1 MTEPIALGKA
11 IVHPNQPVVAGSFTT
26 ITFAYTAGHPVDD
39 SGYVK
44 IAFRSV
50 SDCGTPQFD
59 DPAAPNYC
67 TIHTTGDCRIEP
79 RWDPKGHTR
88 PWSRALFLQV
98 RSGFLNS
105 GEEIVVVFGDTSGGS
120 PGWQIQT
127 FCEEAFE
134 FKTLA
139 DPIATYQFREL
150 PASPTLRIVPG
161 EPARAV
167 CIAPS
172 RVTVRHA
179 FAYHLKLEDAWG
191 NPIDRPQRRI
201 HPGFSTA
208 GVRTIK
214 VMDEGTNLSAR
225 SNPIEVLANDTPLR
239 PYWADF
245 HGQTGETVGTGSI
258 EGYFTFARDYGLLDI
273 AAHQGND
280 FQVTDEFWE
289 TINRV
294 TTTFYKP
301 GAFVTFPGYEWS
313 GNTPLGGDRN
323 VYFAS
328 EGGAITRSCTD
339 LLPGSHSVQGNSPTA
354 TELFRNL
361 KEQPGPRSFAFA
373 HVGGRYADLSMHDPE
388 IELAVEVHS
397 AWGTFE
403 WLVEDALQRGYRVG
417 ICANSDGHKCR
428 PGASYPGA
436 GEFGSYGGLTCVLA
450 RNLDRESILEALA
463 SRHFYATTGNRC
475 LIDVELVAGDGR
487 SAMMGDVIDIRGS
500 DPGTPRLR
508 LRVVGTALVESVEV
522 RNGLEAIKTLRPYG
536 RDDLGSRVKVAW
548 SGAEVRGRD
557 RLVSWDG
564 GLRVRGN
571 AILDADPINLW
582 NANQPLEKAGREQ
595 LRWRS
600 NTTGGVSG
608 VILTLEKPRA
618 GWLEIETVERR
629 VVCEIGSVGLDPTMW
644 DCGGL
649 RKRIEVYRLPDR
661 QHSREFSFA
670 LPLTELRE
678 GDNPIYVRVT
688 QEDGHMAW
696 TSPVTLCY
704 TCGPCS
710 QRGGV

>member
-1 MTEPIALGKA
+1 MTDHIAPGKA
-11 IVHPNQPVVAGSFTT
+11 IVQPSQPVVAGSFTT

-39 SGYVK
+39 SGYIK

-59 DPAAPNYC
+59 HPAAPNYC

-88 PWSRALFLQV
+88 PWSRALILQV
-98 RSGFLNS
+98 RSGFLDS
-105 GEEIVVVFGDTSGGS
+105 GEEIAVVFGDTSGGS
-120 PGWQIQT
+120 PGWQVQT

-134 FKTLA
+134 FKTLV
-139 DPIATYQFREL
+139 DPIATYLFKEL

-161 EPARAV
+161 RPARAV

-172 RVTVRHA
+172 RVMVHQA
-179 FAYHLKLEDAWG
+179 FPCHLKLEDAWG
-191 NPIDRPQRRI
+191 NPTDRPQKRT

-208 GVRTIK
+208 GVRTLT
-214 VMDEGTNLSAR
+214 VMDEQTNLSAR
-225 SNPIEVLANDTPLR
+225 SNPIEVLDEDAPLR

-289 TINRV
+289 KINRA
-294 TTTFYKP
+294 TRAFYEP
-301 GAFVTFPGYEWS
+301 GIFVTFPGYEWS

-339 LLPGSHSVQGNSPTA
+339 LISGSQSAHANSLTA
-354 TELFRNL
+354 TELFRSL
-361 KEQPGPRSFAFA
+361 KEQQGPRAFAFA
-373 HVGGRYADLSMHDPE
+373 HVGGRYADLSMHDPD

-428 PGASYPGA
+428 PGASSPGA
-436 GEFGSYGGLTCVLA
+436 GEFGSTGGLTCVLA
-450 RNLDRESILEALA
+450 RSLDRESVFEALA

-475 LIDVELVAGDGR
+475 LMDVELLAGDGR
-487 SAMMGDVIDIRGS
+487 SAMMGDVVDVSGS
-500 DPGTPRLR
+500 DPGTPRF
-508 LRVVGTALVESVEV
+508 RVRVIGSAPVESVEV
-522 RNGLEAIKTLRPYG
+522 RNGPGAIKTVRPYG
-536 RDDLGSRVKVAW
+536 RDDLGTRVKVVW

-564 GLRVRGN
+564 GLRVQEN
-571 AILDADPINLW
+571 AILDAVPINLW
-582 NANQPLEKAGREQ
+582 NANRPLEKVGREQ

-600 NTTGGVSG
+600 NTTGGTSG
-608 VILTLEKPRA
+608 VILTLEKTRA
-618 GWLEIETVERR
+618 GVLKIETVECR
-629 VVCEIGSVGLDPTMW
+629 VECEIGSIGLDPRVW
-644 DCGGL
+644 RCGGL

-661 QHSREFSFA
+661 QQSGEFSFT

-678 GDNPIYVRVT
+678 GDNPIYARLT

-696 TSPVTLCY
+696 TSPVNLCY
-704 TCGPCS
+704 TSGRGV
-710 QRGGV
+710 QRDIG